1 MLQMYIKKGRLK
13 KFWMLNV
20 ERGMMMLL
28 LNVEGAI
35 TSRSFSSSCVMP
47 KHTAL
52 ALGE

>member
-1 MLQMYIKKGRLK
+1 MLQTYIKKGRLK

-20 ERGMMMLL
+20 ERGMMLL
-28 LNVEGAI
+28 LNVEGTI
-35 TSRSFSSSCVMP
+35 TSRSSSSSCVMP

>member
-20 ERGMMMLL
+20 ERGMML